1 MTISS
6 DFNITPASDRTL
18 LIQFGEENSP
28 DAQKAVFRF
37 SHYLMDHS
45 LEGIANFHP
54 GYASILVS
62 VDIDNTS
69 VQSIQKDLQQAWYD
83 SGNIELPE
91 SKLIEILVLYGGEY
105 GLDLIHVAEHNGIS
119 ESKVIELHSCG
130 EYYVSFIGFTPGF
143 PYISG
148 LNPKLETPRLNT
160 PRKRVPAGSV
170 AIGGSQTGIYPLE
183 SPGGWNLIG
192 QTPIQIFDI
201 NHPENA
207 LINMRDKIKFI
218 PIDEEE
224 FERLKQS

>member
-28 DAQKAVFRF
+28 NVQKAVFRF
-37 SHYLMDHS
+37 SHYLIDHP
-45 LEGIANFHP
+45 LEGITNFHP

-62 VDIDNTS
+62 VNIDNTS
-69 VQSIQKDLQQAWYD
+69 VKSIQKDLQQAWYD
-83 SGNIELPE
+83 LGNIELPE
-91 SKLIEILVLYGGEY
+91 SKLIEILVLYGGEC
-105 GLDLIHVAEHNGIS
+105 GPDLIHVAEHNGIS
-119 ESKVIELHSCG
+119 ESDVIELHSCG

-160 PRKRVPAGSV
+160 PRKRVPAASV

-192 QTPIQIFDI
+192 QTPIHIFDI

-207 LINMRDKIKFI
+207 LINMRDSIKFI

>member
-1 MTISS
+1 MTNSS
-6 DFNITPASDRTL
+6 DFNITLASDRTL

-28 DAQKAVFRF
+28 NVQKSVFRF
-37 SHYLMDHS
+37 SHYLMEHP
-45 LEGIANFHP
+45 LEGMSNFHP
-54 GYASILVS
+54 GYASILIS

-69 VQSIQKDLQQAWYD
+69 VQSIQKDLHLAWQN

-105 GLDLIHVAEHNGIS
+105 GPDLNNVAAHNGIS
-119 ESKVIELHSCG
+119 ESDIIKLHSCE
-130 EYYVSFIGFTPGF
+130 EYFVSFLGFTPGF
-143 PYISG
+143 PYING

-170 AIGGSQTGIYPLE
+170 AIGGSQTGIYPLK

-201 NHPENA
+201 NHPEKA
-207 LINMRDKIKFI
+207 LINMRDSIKFI
-218 PIDEEE
+218 PIDKEE
-224 FERLKQS
+224 FEQLNQY